1 MKNSIDIFSKKL
13 SSLLKKISKNER
25 DKIKLIANK
34 LSNNYINGGI
44 IYVFGTGHNHCIAEE
59 SLHRAGAFAGVIP
72 ILDKRVD
79 FSYGVKKASEYERN
93 PKLAKD
99 ILKKYD
105 FTRNDSI
112 IIFSTSGINKL
123 SIEIAKI
130 MKNKKI
136 YVIGV
141 TSKTYSDKLKKNKKS
156 KLYYYNDIYI
166 DNYSSIGDTLINY
179 KNFGITSSSTIAG
192 VFILNSLWL
201 EMSSKLKNQNPFPF
215 YLSSNLPNS
224 KKHNK
229 ILEKKYSFINN
240 RFK

>member
-1 MKNSIDIFSKKL
+1 MKNSIDIFYKKL

-79 FSYGVKKASEYERN
+79 FSYGIKKASEYERN

-136 YVIGV
+136 YVISV

-156 KLYYYNDIYI
+156 KLYFYNNIYI
-166 DNYSSIGDTLINY
+166 DNYSPLGDTLINY

>member
-1 MKNSIDIFSKKL
+1 MKNSIDIFYKKL
-13 SSLLKKISKNER
+13 SSLLKKISRNER

-44 IYVFGTGHNHCIAEE
+44 MYVFGTGHNHCIAEE

-79 FSYGVKKASEYERN
+79 FSYGIKKASEYERN
-93 PKLAKD
+93 PKLAKE
-99 ILKKYD
+99 ILKKYN
-105 FTRNDSI
+105 FSKNDSI

-141 TSKTYSDKLKKNKKS
+141 TSKAYSDKLKKNKKS
-156 KLYYYNDIYI
+156 KLYCYNDIYI
-166 DNYSSIGDTLINY
+166 DNYSPIGDTLINY

-201 EMSSKLKNQNPFPF
+201 EMSSKLKSQNPFPF

>member
-13 SSLLKKISKNER
+13 SSILKKISKNER
-25 DKIKLIANK
+25 NKIKLIASK
-34 LSNNYINGGI
+34 LSNNYVNGGI
-44 IYVFGTGHNHCIAEE
+44 VYVFGTGHNHCIAEE
-59 SLHRAGAFAGVIP
+59 CLHRAGAFAGVTP
-72 ILDKRVD
+72 ILDKRID

-93 PKLAKD
+93 PKLAKN
-99 ILKKYD
+99 ILKKYN
-105 FTRNDSI
+105 FTKNDSI
-112 IIFSTSGINKL
+112 IIFSTSGINQL

-141 TSKTYSDKLKKNKKS
+141 TSKTYSDKLKKIKKS
-156 KLYYYNDIYI
+156 KLYFYNDIYI
-166 DNYSSIGDTLINY
+166 DNYSPIGDTLINY
-179 KNFGITSSSTIAG
+179 KDFGVTSSSTIAG
-192 VFILNSLWL
+192 IFILNSLWL

-229 ILEKKYSFINN
+229 IIEKKYAFINN
-240 RFK
+240 KLK

>member
-13 SSLLKKISKNER
+13 SSILKKISKNER
-25 DKIKLIANK
+25 NKIKLIASK
-34 LSNNYINGGI
+34 LSNNYVNGGI
-44 IYVFGTGHNHCIAEE
+44 VYVFGTGHNHCIAEE
-59 SLHRAGAFAGVIP
+59 CLHRAGAFAGVTP
-72 ILDKRVD
+72 ILDKRID
-79 FSYGVKKASEYERN
+79 FSYGIKKASEYERN
-93 PKLAKD
+93 PKLAKN
-99 ILKKYD
+99 ILKKYN
-105 FTRNDSI
+105 FTKNDSI
-112 IIFSTSGINKL
+112 IIFSTSGINQL

-141 TSKTYSDKLKKNKKS
+141 TSKTYSDKLKKIKKS
-156 KLYYYNDIYI
+156 KLYFYNDIYI
-166 DNYSSIGDTLINY
+166 DNYSPIGDTLINY
-179 KNFGITSSSTIAG
+179 KNFGITSPSTITG

-229 ILEKKYSFINN
+229 TLEKKYAFINN
-240 RFK
+240 KLK